1 MATGA
6 PSSTGERVLGGR
18 YRLVSHI
25 ADGGMATVHLAID
38 ERLGR
43 RVAVKI
49 LRPDLARDAAF
60 VLRFRR
66 EAQLAAGLSH
76 PNIVAIH
83 DFEERSGELFLV
95 MEYVD
100 GRTLRDRLT
109 REGAMSVREAVR
121 VFSAVLAA
129 LAAAHRAGLVHR
141 DVKPE
146 NVLLRPDGTV
156 KVTDFGLA
164 RSVTSSTRTST
175 TGVLLGTVSYLA
187 PEQLDGDRADERS
200 DVYAAGLILYELL
213 TGQKAF
219 SGSNPMHVAYQHV
232 HGSVPL
238 ASDRVATVP
247 LELDRLIGRATAKD
261 PAERIADGGALQR
274 ELRAAV
280 ALLSD
285 EELDATPHFL
295 AGPPVPDA
303 PQEGTREDAQ
313 ERDQNA
319 LQRDEGARERDE
331 AAPDAAKDDE
341 VAAETADGV
350 SPASSG
356 PPALPAVTQRIP
368 TEATRAVAVARPAEG
383 QAALPEASPD
393 EHSRPARTTHRK
405 RSRRRGI
412 LVTLLVLALVA
423 GGGAGGWWWYDT
435 NGPGSLRVVPSLQH
449 LSRADAESALARVD
463 LQASVTEA
471 FDETEPHDQV
481 IQADAAPGTELHKRS
496 TVALV
501 VSKGPERFLVPTV
514 TGQPRTEVE
523 RLLADRSLT
532 LGKVEEAF
540 HDTIAAGVVI
550 SQEPAKDAS
559 VKRGTSVS
567 IVVSKGRQPI
577 PVPTFVGKSADE
589 ATKALTALG
598 LKVTVGEAV
607 NHEQIPAGAVVNQ
620 TPAEGTLFKGDVVTI
635 VPSKG
640 PVLIAVPNVVL
651 KKQKDAEQALAAAG
665 FQVKIIT
672 VFGGALKTVR
682 FQDPAPGTL
691 LRRGSVITLTI
702 I

>member
-83 DFEERSGELFLV
+83 DFEERGGELFLV

-109 REGAMSVREAVR
+109 RDGAMSVREAVR

-261 PAERIADGGALQR
+261 PAERIADGATLQR

-285 EELDATPHFL
+285 EELDAPPRFL

-303 PQEGTREDAQ
+303 PLDGARHESALPRDEDATEQ
-313 ERDQNA
+313 D
-319 LQRDEGARERDE
+319 
-331 AAPDAAKDDE
+331 DAVPGESKPAELD
-341 VAAETADGV
+341 AETA
-350 SPASSG
+350 SPASLA
-356 PPALPAVTQRIP
+356 PPAPPTVTQRIP
-368 TEATRAVAVARPAEG
+368 TEATRAVVVASPADGE
-383 QAALPEASPD
+383 AALSEASPD
-393 EHSRPARTTHRK
+393 EHSEPARITHRT

-471 FDETEPHDQV
+471 FDETEPRDQV

-496 TVALV
+496 TVSLV

-514 TGQPRTEVE
+514 TGLPRTEVE
-523 RLLADRSLT
+523 RLLAERSLT

-540 HDTIAAGVVI
+540 HDTVAAGVVI
-550 SQEPAKDAS
+550 SQDPPKDAS
-559 VKRGTSVS
+559 VKRGASVS

-577 PVPTFVGKSADE
+577 PVPNLVGKNADE
-589 ATKALTALG
+589 ATKTLTGLG

-607 NHEQIPAGAVVNQ
+607 NHEQIPAGAVVTQ